1 MSIGLYIA
9 VMVPVFIIA
18 PLVSLGILR
27 LYQGRKKSGFRLIGS
42 AIASFALMQVAKH
55 LFE

>member
-18 PLVSLGILR
+18 PLVSLGVLR

-42 AIASFALMQVAKH
+42 AIVSFALMQVARH

>member
-1 MSIGLYIA
+1 MSIALYIA

-18 PLVSLGILR
+18 PLISLGILR

-42 AIASFALMQVAKH
+42 GIASFALMQAAQL
-55 LFE
+55 LFQ

>member
-42 AIASFALMQVAKH
+42 AIASFALMQVARH
-55 LFE
+55 LFQ